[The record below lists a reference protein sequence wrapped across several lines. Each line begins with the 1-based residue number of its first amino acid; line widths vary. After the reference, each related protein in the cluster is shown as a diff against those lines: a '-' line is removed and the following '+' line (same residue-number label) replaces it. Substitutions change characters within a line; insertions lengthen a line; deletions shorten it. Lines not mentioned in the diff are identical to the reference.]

1 MEQTNALTNRYSK
14 TIKNDISPTLT
25 EQKISIS
32 GAGVMAKTRYDHS
45 SMSLLSIPQAVEC
58 LGVSRATFYRLL
70 DRKEIRSFHIGR
82 RRFVTQEALSN
93 YIQTQEE
100 AENYGW

>member
-1 MEQTNALTNRYSK
+1 MLQTASPNNMYLN
-14 TIKNDISPTLT
+14 TIKNDISPTLA

-45 SMSLLSIPQAVEC
+45 SMSLLSIPQATKC